1 MPGVY
6 REKECPTCKVLHR
19 KKGIFCSK
27 VCSNKGRDDEY
38 KEKMRD
44 RMLNTEEGQ
53 QRSWDLNWDDRDEPI
68 APQLYIERPSLQR
81 NQFTGGGDVWTVVDE

>member
-6 REKECPTCKVLHR
+6 REKVCPTCSAKHR
-19 KKGIFCSK
+19 KKGPFCSK

-53 QRSWDLNWDDRDEPI
+53 MRAWNLNFDETDEPVP
-68 APQLYIERPSLQR
+68 PQEYKEKPSLNR
-81 NQFTGGGDVWTVVDE
+81 GQFVAGGDLWTVVDD